1 MLTWPFADQE
11 NPGNSAHNLVSLLK
25 ASHQKKTQTKM
36 QIGILKGRIPQ
47 DTGSVGSGVF
57 ISTLK

>member
-1 MLTWPFADQE
+1 MLTWLFADQE

-47 DTGSVGSGVF
+47 DTGSVGPGVF